1 MGDPTE
7 GLTKAMSD
15 AFSVVEMSV
24 EDSATRSPFLSALT
38 GHAKTASV
46 NHVGNDLAHKVVH
59 DTRFV
64 EVHLGKPALK
74 HAESVAA
81 TAGDAPSAGH
91 EEAFAD
97 HFHMDPCFAGRDVAE
112 CIGGSLFAAGS
123 PEFDLAETVVDNA
136 ISLLRRVAGE
146 RKDEPDLLW
155 HPPHLRSER
164 AAAPSNP
171 LHAMGGLASGA
182 MGGLAHAVGGGGH
195 HRATHRDDAPECL
208 TQTLLGASDRDA
220 AAALTKTLF
229 KAVGATLRDNPSPA
243 LNVARAPC
251 KIFGDIHGQFRDL
264 LLFFVEFGCPSH
276 RCGDVEYCEYVF
288 NGDWVDRGHHQ
299 LECVLLLAALKVRYP
314 RRIHL
319 NRGNHESAEMNAGM
333 SARGESGFDADV
345 RAKLGEWAG
354 DEVFKVIQAE
364 FFRWLPVATVIESA
378 VLVVH
383 GGIGDGKWT
392 LGDLSDIP
400 YPVEEPRDH
409 PLVSRGVERRGRFF
423 ARFSR
428 ETRKKNPTLSPSVG
442 LAAALERPGLARRRR
457 GGAGRPRVGARLGR
471 QGLRAGR
478 EPRVLPH
485 ERPQVRRPV
494 PRVRAPGRHD
504 PARRLPRDR
513 LLRARLRLPRRQGH
527 GRAERRRHHL
537 RHPRRGRGPGRA
549 PPQGQDHPEDGG
561 LGVASLYGR
570 RHVAGTR

>member
-1 MGDPTE
+1 
-7 GLTKAMSD
+7 
-15 AFSVVEMSV
+15 
-24 EDSATRSPFLSALT
+24 
-38 GHAKTASV
+38 
-46 NHVGNDLAHKVVH
+46 
-59 DTRFV
+59 
-64 EVHLGKPALK
+64 
-74 HAESVAA
+74 
-81 TAGDAPSAGH
+81 
-91 EEAFAD
+91 
-97 HFHMDPCFAGRDVAE
+97 MDPCFAGRDVAE

-195 HRATHRDDAPECL
+195 RATRRDDAPECL

-229 KAVGATLRDNPSPA
+229 
-243 LNVARAPC
+243 RA
-251 KIFGDIHGQFRDL
+251 FRDL

-364 FFRWLPVATVIESA
+364 FFHWLPVATVIESA

-392 LGDLSDIP
+392 LGDLSWQLLWSDP
-400 YPVEEPRDH
+400 DWRGDGEEARGVHESERGLDVKVFGPD
-409 PLVSRGVERRGRFF
+409 VSRAFCHMNGLKCVVRSHEYVPQGVMIQHGGYLATVFS
-423 ARFSR
+423 ARDYDYHDAKD
-428 ETRKKNPTLSPSVG
+428 T
-442 LAAALERPGLARRRR
+442 
-457 GGAGRPRVGARLGR
+457 GAQNDGAIIAVTHD
-471 QGLRAGR
+471 AG
-478 EPRVLPH
+478 
-485 ERPQVRRPV
+485 
-494 PRVRAPGRHD
+494 AD
-504 PARRLPRDR
+504 RDV
-513 LLRARLRLPRRQGH
+513 LRLKAKIIQKT
-527 GRAERRRHHL
+527 
-537 RHPRRGRGPGRA
+537 
-549 PPQGQDHPEDGG
+549 
-561 LGVASLYGR
+561 GV
-570 RHVAGTR
+570 

>member
-112 CIGGSLFAAGS
+112 CIGGSSCRRLAG
-123 PEFDLAETVVDNA
+123 
-136 ISLLRRVAGE
+136 
-146 RKDEPDLLW
+146 
-155 HPPHLRSER
+155 
-164 AAAPSNP
+164 
-171 LHAMGGLASGA
+171 
-182 MGGLAHAVGGGGH
+182 
-195 HRATHRDDAPECL
+195 
-208 TQTLLGASDRDA
+208 TLLGASDRDA

-229 KAVGATLRDNPSPA
+229 RAVGATLRDNPSPA

-288 NGDWVDRGHHQ
+288 NGDW
-299 LECVLLLAALKVRYP
+299 
-314 RRIHL
+314 
-319 NRGNHESAEMNAGM
+319 SAEMNAGM

-364 FFRWLPVATVIESA
+364 FFHWLPVATVIESA

-392 LGDLSDIP
+392 LGDLSEIP
-400 YPVEEPRDH
+400 YPGVMIQHGGYLATVFSARDYDYH
-409 PLVSRGVERRGRFF
+409 DAKDTGAQNDG
-423 ARFSR
+423 AII
-428 ETRKKNPTLSPSVG
+428 SVTHD
-442 LAAALERPGLARRRR
+442 A
-457 GGAGRPRVGARLGR
+457 GA
-471 QGLRAGR
+471 
-478 EPRVLPH
+478 
-485 ERPQVRRPV
+485 
-494 PRVRAPGRHD
+494 D
-504 PARRLPRDR
+504 RDV
-513 LLRARLRLPRRQGH
+513 LRLKAKIIQKT
-527 GRAERRRHHL
+527 
-537 RHPRRGRGPGRA
+537 
-549 PPQGQDHPEDGG
+549 
-561 LGVASLYGR
+561 GV
-570 RHVAGTR
+570 

>member
-81 TAGDAPSAGH
+81 TAGDASAGH

-112 CIGGSLFAAGS
+112 CIGGSSCRRLAGVR
-123 PEFDLAETVVDNA
+123 PRGDRRRQRDLAPA
-136 ISLLRRVAGE
+136 RVAGE

-171 LHAMGGLASGA
+171 LHAMGPGVRRDGRLATPP
-182 MGGLAHAVGGGGH
+182 GGG
-195 HRATHRDDAPECL
+195 ATARRRDDALECL

-229 KAVGATLRDNPSPA
+229 RAVGATLRDNPSPA
-243 LNVARAPC
+243 LNVARPA
-251 KIFGDIHGQFRDL
+251 RSSATSTATR
-264 LLFFVEFGCPSH
+264 V
-276 RCGDVEYCEYVF
+276 RC
-288 NGDWVDRGHHQ
+288 
-299 LECVLLLAALKVRYP
+299 LAALKVRYP

-364 FFRWLPVATVIESA
+364 FFHWLPVATVIESA

-392 LGDLSDIP
+392 LGDLSEIP
-400 YPVEEPRDH
+400 YPVEEP
-409 PLVSRGVERRGRFF
+409 
-423 ARFSR
+423 
-428 ETRKKNPTLSPSVG
+428 
-442 LAAALERPGLARRRR
+442 
-457 GGAGRPRVGARLGR
+457 
-471 QGLRAGR
+471 
-478 EPRVLPH
+478 
-485 ERPQVRRPV
+485 
-494 PRVRAPGRHD
+494 
-504 PARRLPRDR
+504 
-513 LLRARLRLPRRQGH
+513 
-527 GRAERRRHHL
+527 
-537 RHPRRGRGPGRA
+537 
-549 PPQGQDHPEDGG
+549 
-561 LGVASLYGR
+561 
-570 RHVAGTR
+570 

>member
-136 ISLLRRVAGE
+136 IALLRRVAGE

-164 AAAPSNP
+164 AAAPSTP
-171 LHAMGGLASGA
+171 LHAVGGLASGA
-182 MGGLAHAVGGGGH
+182 MGGLAHAVGGGGR
-195 HRATHRDDAPECL
+195 RAPRRDDAPECL
-208 TQTLLGASDRDA
+208 TRTLLGATDRDA
-220 AAALTKTLF
+220 AAALTTTLF

-299 LECVLLLAALKVRYP
+299 LETVLLLAALKVRYP
-314 RRIHL
+314 RRVHL

-345 RAKLGEWAG
+345 RAKLGERAG

-364 FFRWLPVATVIESA
+364 FFRWLPVATVVESA

-409 PLVSRGVERRGRFF
+409 PLVWQLLWSDPDWRGDGEEARGVHESERGLDVKVFGPDVSRAFCHMNGLKCVVRSHEYVPQGVMIQHGGYLATVFS
-423 ARFSR
+423 ARDYDYHDA
-428 ETRKKNPTLSPSVG
+428 KDAGAQNDGAIISVTHD
-442 LAAALERPGLARRRR
+442 A
-457 GGAGRPRVGARLGR
+457 GA
-471 QGLRAGR
+471 
-478 EPRVLPH
+478 
-485 ERPQVRRPV
+485 
-494 PRVRAPGRHD
+494 D
-504 PARRLPRDR
+504 RDV
-513 LLRARLRLPRRQGH
+513 LRLKAKIIQKT
-527 GRAERRRHHL
+527 
-537 RHPRRGRGPGRA
+537 
-549 PPQGQDHPEDGG
+549 
-561 LGVASLYGR
+561 GV
-570 RHVAGTR
+570 